1 MKLLI
6 TVPFILLLCA
16 CASAPPRLTP
26 LEQDRADCNRLG
38 GQLEVQTRDVYCHLP
53 NGRVLNWL
61 DLILE

>member
-6 TVPFILLLCA
+6 IVPFILLLCA

-53 NGRVLNWL
+53 NGRVLNWFGNPPL
-61 DLILE
+61 

>member
-6 TVPFILLLCA
+6 TLPFILLLCA
-16 CASAPPRLTP
+16 CVSAPPRLTP